1 MSVQRLIVD
10 YHTHRRRPDF
20 ANASFLG
27 DWTDLIDE
35 SIWISKFFPAGLE
48 DRALRRRLEL
58 VRPRQAH
65 RFGPTRWWLGED
77 RSPDVF
83 FKSIAVFCF
92 FLKTKQNPVCSP
104 SDSVAVSR
112 HQHERRLLTHTH
124 IHTLTLSHTHTV
136 RTYTHKHTLA
146 HTHPCTVRRM
156 FQGSEHVRS
165 KN

>member
-1 MSVQRLIVD
+1 MPVFSAIGRILLMKAYGSLNSSQLGSKTGHSGGGLNSSGRGRLIVSD
-10 YHTHRRRPDF
+10 RPGGGSERTGHRMF
-20 ANASFLG
+20 S
-27 DWTDLIDE
+27 
-35 SIWISKFFPAGLE
+35 SK
-48 DRALRRRLEL
+48 
-58 VRPRQAH
+58 V
-65 RFGPTRWWLGED
+65 
-77 RSPDVF
+77 SPCFVF
-83 FKSIAVFCF
+83 FK
-92 FLKTKQNPVCSP
+92 KTKQNPVCSP